1 VSVSQSSAGAGRR
14 RDDGAEIPLFPAQ
27 WMGAGV
33 EAMSVS
39 PPPCSPA
46 AMVIEFHAAF
56 GLPGKALPS
65 LDVPCDLRD
74 LRIRLLEEEVAEYG
88 LAARSGDLSALA
100 DALGDIV
107 YVAYGAAVTY
117 GLDLDAV
124 LAEIHRSNMSK
135 LGVDRRPIMR
145 ADGKVL
151 KGPAYRPPDIRAVL
165 ATQLALPFPA
175 EAVTPSA

>member
-1 VSVSQSSAGAGRR
+1 
-14 RDDGAEIPLFPAQ
+14 
-27 WMGAGV
+27 
-33 EAMSVS
+33 
-39 PPPCSPA
+39 
-46 AMVIEFHAAF
+46 
-56 GLPGKALPS
+56 
-65 LDVPCDLRD
+65 
-74 LRIRLLEEEVAEYG
+74 
-88 LAARSGDLSALA
+88 LA

-135 LGVDRRPIMR
+135 LGLDRRPIMR

-151 KGPAYRPPDIRAVL
+151 KGPAYRPPDIGTVL

-175 EAVTPSA
+175 ETVAPSA